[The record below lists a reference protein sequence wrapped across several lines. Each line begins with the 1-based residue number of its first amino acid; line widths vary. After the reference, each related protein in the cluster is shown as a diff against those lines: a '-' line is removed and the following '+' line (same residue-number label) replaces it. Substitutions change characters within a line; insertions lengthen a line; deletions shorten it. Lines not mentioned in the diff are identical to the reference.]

1 MFMTK
6 RELDR
11 RIAEGVATAR
21 ANEASRSILPYWD
34 AVNDS
39 GLAPQAEQRAAALRA
54 AKDILGDVL
63 TEDLLDA
70 ADFIHDGT
78 RYGVDDDDDA
88 DAPVH
93 DEASGYFLA
102 RLRAEQYPDPKGD
115 ALRQHMDDMLA
126 RVREQVADLASA
138 SDTPAHYIS
147 EESRKDRAKPYFD
160 HDEQEMVT
168 RADADK
174 RIRETPDTAP
184 LVKLSPEAAERLEKL
199 REASRVS
206 WGTTFGSAEPVTVP
220 GRAGDSVTIERLDDD
235 EPDERGST
243 DGQTH
248 G

>member
-21 ANEASRSILPYWD
+21 ANEASRSILPYWH

-39 GLAPQAEQRAAALRA
+39 GLSPEADQRAAALRQ

-78 RYGVDDDDDA
+78 RYGVDDDDDD

-93 DEASGYFLA
+93 DEAQDYYE
-102 RLRAEQYPDPKGD
+102 RLFADHERELTLKAAERTQQFQPGWQQAFKQAKQYAGSDDRLHRA
-115 ALRQHMDDMLA
+115 
-126 RVREQVADLASA
+126 
-138 SDTPAHYIS
+138 
-147 EESRKDRAKPYFD
+147 
-160 HDEQEMVT
+160 
-168 RADADK
+168 
-174 RIRETPDTAP
+174 TPDTAP
-184 LVKLSPEAAERLEKL
+184 LVKLTPDAAERLERL
-199 REASRVS
+199 TLDHQVS
-206 WGTTFGSAEPVTVP
+206 WGNSAPRT
-220 GRAGDSVTIERLDDD
+220 ADSVTIERLDDD

-243 DGQTH
+243 DGQDRD
-248 G
+248 

>member
-21 ANEASRSILPYWD
+21 ANEASRSILPYWN
-34 AVNDS
+34 AVNES
-39 GLAPQAEQRAAALRA
+39 GLSPEADQRAAALRA
-54 AKDILGDVL
+54 AKDVLGDVL

-78 RYGVDDDDDA
+78 RYGVDDDDD

-93 DEASGYFLA
+93 DEAQDYYE
-102 RLRAEQYPDPKGD
+102 RLFADHERELTLKAAERTQQFQPGWQQAFKQAKQYAGSDDRLHRA
-115 ALRQHMDDMLA
+115 
-126 RVREQVADLASA
+126 
-138 SDTPAHYIS
+138 
-147 EESRKDRAKPYFD
+147 
-160 HDEQEMVT
+160 
-168 RADADK
+168 
-174 RIRETPDTAP
+174 TPDTAP
-184 LVKLSPEAAERLEKL
+184 LIKLSPEAAERLEKL

-220 GRAGDSVTIERLDDD
+220 GMAGDSVTIERLDDD